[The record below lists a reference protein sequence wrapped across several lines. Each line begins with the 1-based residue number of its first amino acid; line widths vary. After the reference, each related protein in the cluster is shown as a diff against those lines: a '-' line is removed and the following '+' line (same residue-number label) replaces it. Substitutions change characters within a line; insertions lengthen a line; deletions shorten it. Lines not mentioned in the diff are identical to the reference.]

1 MVESTQH
8 LLDRVRPPRVQI
20 TYDVEIGN
28 AIVMKELPFVL
39 GVLADL
45 SGMPADALPP
55 IKLRKFVEVDRDNL
69 PEFMMSINPRIAIQV
84 KNTLGDGDDNLNAE
98 LFFKS
103 IDDFGPIRIAQ
114 QVPKLNKIYSSRIRL
129 NDLVVKLEGNDS
141 LQDLIREIA
150 SDTDLRTLLKS
161 QIDAVL
167 KANKQTITAD
177 FATTAEQAST
187 EDVNLNADA
196 AKPADG
202 ADAAKPADGAD
213 AAKPADSADATKP
226 ANGADATKPA
236 DGTPAA
242 DAKPA
247 REILKEL
254 FVNGKLAREPSA
266 ELTACNILIELLFK
280 IEEIKITTIKN
291 PLVFV
296 EKLISDIDVTLSS
309 QINEI
314 LHNPVFQEIEGTWR
328 GLYYLV
334 MNTETSTQLKI
345 RVLNATKK
353 ELLDDLEHAIEFDQ
367 SQLFKKVY
375 EEEYGTFGGHPY
387 SCLIGAYEFTRHP
400 QDILL
405 LEKISNVAAAA
416 HAPFISAAHPK
427 MFDMDSFVHL
437 GEPRDIS
444 KIFESTEMIKWRSF
458 RDSEDSRYVAL
469 VLPRVLMRLPYG
481 PDTLP
486 VDGMNYVES
495 IVGSNNSEFCWGNA
509 AFVLGQRIGNAVSL
523 YKWPAAIRGVE
534 GGGLVEGLP
543 AYTFKTTDGD
553 IALKCPTEI
562 AITDRREKELGNM
575 GFLAICHS
583 KGTDYA
589 AFFGGQTTQKPKVYN
604 TDEANANA
612 SLSARLPYLLAA
624 SRFAHYIKAIMRD
637 KIGSFLT
644 KDNVAL
650 YLNNWIASYVL
661 LNDAANQELKARYPL
676 REARIDVFD
685 VPGKPGSYKATIFL
699 RPHFQLEELTAS
711 IRLVASLPPPAAG

>member
-8 LLDRVRPPRVQI
+8 VLDRVRSPRVQI

-28 AIVMKELPFVL
+28 AIVMKELPFVI
-39 GVLADL
+39 GVMVDL
-45 SGMPADALPP
+45 SGMPTDPLPP

-69 PEFMMSINPRIAIQV
+69 QDFMISVNPRLAIQV
-84 KNTLGDGDDNLNAE
+84 KDTLGDGSDNLNAE
-98 LFFKS
+98 LFFKHM
-103 IDDFGPIRIAQ
+103 DDFGPISIAK
-114 QVPKLNKIYSSRIRL
+114 QVPKLNKIYLSRIKL
-129 NDLVVKLEGNDS
+129 NDLVVKLEGNDP
-141 LQDLIREIA
+141 LQECIKEIVA
-150 SDTDLRTLLKS
+150 DAGLKATLKS
-161 QIDAVL
+161 QIDVVL
-167 KANKQTITAD
+167 KANKPSVTAD
-177 FATTAEQAST
+177 FATTTSDTTVSPPASGAATTDTSTAE
-187 EDVNLNADA
+187 NAPKTD
-196 AKPADG
+196 
-202 ADAAKPADGAD
+202 
-213 AAKPADSADATKP
+213 
-226 ANGADATKPA
+226 
-236 DGTPAA
+236 
-242 DAKPA
+242 
-247 REILKEL
+247 REILKEM
-254 FVNGKLAREPSA
+254 FVEGKLARDPSA
-266 ELTACNILIELLFK
+266 EVYACNILLELLLK
-280 IEEIKITTIKN
+280 VEETKVTIMKN
-291 PLVFV
+291 PLAFV
-296 EKLISDIDVTLSS
+296 EKAVADIDAVLSA

-314 LHNPVFQEIEGTWR
+314 LHNSAFQELEGTWR
-328 GLYYLV
+328 ALHYLI

-345 RVLNATKK
+345 RVMNVSKK
-353 ELLDDLEHAIEFDQ
+353 DLLDDLENAVEFDQ

-387 SCLIGAYEFTRHP
+387 SCLVGGYEFTRHP

-416 HAPFISAAHPK
+416 HAPFIAAAHPR
-427 MFDMDSFVHL
+427 MFDMESFSHL
-437 GEPRDIS
+437 AGPRDVA

-458 RDSEDSRYVAL
+458 RDSEDSRYTAL

-495 IVGSNNSEFCWGNA
+495 IDGTDNSQFCWGNA
-509 AFVLGQRIGNAVSL
+509 AFILAQRIGYAVSL

-534 GGGLVEGLP
+534 GGGLVEELP

-562 AITDRREKELGNM
+562 AITDRREKELTDM

-604 TDEANANA
+604 TDDANANA
-612 SLSARLPYLLAA
+612 ALSARLPYLLAA

-644 KDNVAL
+644 KDNVSV

-661 LNDAANQELKARYPL
+661 LNDAASQELKARFPL

-711 IRLVASLPPPAAG
+711 IRLVASLPPPAK